1 MKKLNT
7 EFWQRA
13 FLAFTVGLFLS
24 CAARVSQGQEIDRSK
39 KPASGAPVTLR
50 IPAIQMRTLKNGIKV
65 AVLEQHELPLVAVR
79 VVVDAAPTLDPS
91 GKEGVSA
98 LTAAMLS
105 EGTATRSADQLAEA
119 FADLGNRVTPSG
131 FTTVVPNVDS
141 SMALLSDML
150 LHPAFP
156 AASLERLR
164 QNNLATLKRQMDQP
178 GYLAR
183 RVFSNTVWG
192 AGHPY
197 ERTVTEASLN
207 AITRDDLVAFHGRY
221 YRPQNVQ
228 FVVSG
233 DVTPAAAVAMIEK
246 AFGKWPA
253 GGFKARYVIPPAK
266 SATPGTIYLYDRPS
280 SPQSV
285 LLVGGVG
292 PARNTPDYYAIDVMN
307 TALGGAFSSRLNLNL
322 RETHSYTY
330 GAGSVFNYRLTPQPG
345 EFYAVTQVKTAQTDS
360 ALVEM
365 MRELREIRGK
375 RPLTAE
381 EVSFAKSSAVKSL
394 PLNFETVE
402 QIAAAGVNVLR
413 DGLPLNY
420 YNTLSASYRKVTA
433 AQANTAAKKYVDPA
447 RETIVVVGDRKEIEA
462 GLRAAGLGPVVVVDE
477 NGKPVSK

>member
-1 MKKLNT
+1 MKKIST

-24 CAARVSQGQEIDRSK
+24 CAARVSQAQELDRSK

-79 VVVDAAPTLDPS
+79 VVVDAAPTLDPA

-105 EGTATRSADQLAEA
+105 EGTTTRTADQLAES
-119 FADLGNRVTPSG
+119 FADLGNRVTPGG

-141 SMALLSDML
+141 SMALLADML

-164 QNNLATLKRQMDQP
+164 QNNLVTLKRQLDQP
-178 GYLAR
+178 SYLAR
-183 RVFSNTVWG
+183 RVFANTVWG
-192 AGHPY
+192 PGHPY
-197 ERTVTEASLN
+197 ERTITESSLN

-228 FVVSG
+228 FVVAG
-233 DVTPAAAVAMIEK
+233 DVTPAAAVAMVEK

-253 GGFKARYVIPPAK
+253 GGFKARYTIPPAK
-266 SATPGTIYLYDRPS
+266 SAAAGTIYLYDRPN

-322 RETHSYTY
+322 RETHSFTY
-330 GAGSVFNYRLTPQPG
+330 GAGSSFNYRLTPQPG
-345 EFYAVTQVKTAQTDS
+345 EFYAASQVQTAKTDS

-365 MRELREIRGK
+365 VRELREIGGK
-375 RPLTAE
+375 RPLTAD

-394 PLNFETVE
+394 PLSFETVE
-402 QIAAAGVNVLR
+402 QIANAGVNVLR

-420 YNTLSASYRKVTA
+420 YNTLSASYRRVSAT
-433 AQANTAAKKYVDPA
+433 QANAAAKKYVDPSH
-447 RETIVVVGDRKEIEA
+447 ETIVVVGDRKQIEA

-477 NGKPVSK
+477 NGKPLK